1 MKVIES
7 VTNVLPNLIGGSAD
21 LSGSNNTKTQ
31 NSKVINAK
39 NFSGNY
45 IHYGVR
51 ARDSGCYEDGMKKLY
66 HNLIPFGGT
75 FLIFSDYCKPA
86 IRLSALM
93 GLQSYIYFLMTSI
106 GLGEDGL
113 PINQLNSFVDC
124 ALYRI

>member
-1 MKVIES
+1 M
-7 VTNVLPNLIGGSAD
+7 
-21 LSGSNNTKTQ
+21 
-31 NSKVINAK
+31 INAK

-51 ARDSGCYEDGMKKLY
+51 EHAMAAAMNGMALY

-93 GLQSYIYFLMTSI
+93 GLKVIYIFSLTLLAWVKMV
-106 GLGEDGL
+106 L
-113 PINQLNSFVDC
+113 PINQLNSFVWIARYTEFKC
-124 ALYRI
+124 L